1 MMMRKSLSQRPVLA
15 LAIAVLITAC
25 THPAGEHYRPTFAN
39 AAGNK
44 RVFIFGAPSLAY
56 FETTNLVIKYLNA
69 HLDSVQVR
77 TVACTSLEDYED
89 KLRRGYFDFT
99 VINGPQLLTATQHG
113 YTIVGRIADE
123 YRAVIFSNRDSGI
136 QTLADCRDRTI
147 ALTANRV
154 LAGSV
159 MPLMWLYEKGVD
171 VGGLKKLYSPS
182 YESVLLD
189 VCLGK
194 CAMGAVW
201 TTSYE
206 NFRRKRPDLASRL
219 EEKWTTP
226 SMASSAILFKNGA
239 NQQVAGRIAA
249 LLFQLK
255 SDEAGRQ
262 ALERVGI
269 GSFIAADSTAY
280 TPLKRF
286 LRKYDSLIH

>member
-1 MMMRKSLSQRPVLA
+1 MRKTLLA
-15 LAIAVLITAC
+15 MAVLITAC
-25 THPAGEHYRPTFAN
+25 THSDREHYRPAFTD

-44 RVFIFGAPSLAY
+44 RVFLFGAPSLAY
-56 FETTNLVIKYLNA
+56 FETTDLVVKYLNA
-69 HLDSVQVR
+69 HLDSFLVR
-77 TVACTSLEDYED
+77 TVACTSIEDYED

-99 VINGPQLLTATQHG
+99 VINGPQLLMATQHG
-113 YTIVGRIADE
+113 YTIVGRIADD
-123 YRAVIFSNRDSGI
+123 YRAVIFANRDSGV
-136 QTLADCRDRTI
+136 QTIADCRDRTI

-159 MPLMWLYEKGVD
+159 MPLMYLHEKGVD
-171 VGGLKKLYSPS
+171 VGRLKKLYSPS

-194 CAMGAVW
+194 CCLGAVW

-206 NFRRKRPDLASRL
+206 NFLRKRPDLASRL
-219 EEKWTTP
+219 EGKWTTP
-226 SMASSAILFKNGA
+226 SMASSAILFKKDVSR
-239 NQQVAGRIAA
+239 QLVGRITT
-249 LLFQLK
+249 LLFQLN

-269 GSFIAADSTAY
+269 GSFTAADSTSYAS
-280 TPLKRF
+280 LKGF